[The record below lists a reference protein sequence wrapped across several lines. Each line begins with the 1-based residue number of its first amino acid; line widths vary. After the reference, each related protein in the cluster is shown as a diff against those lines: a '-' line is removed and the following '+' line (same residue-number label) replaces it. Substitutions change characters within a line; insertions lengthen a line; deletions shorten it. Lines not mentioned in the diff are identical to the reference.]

1 MSTWSWLSNRLC
13 KQIPD
18 IDPRGGAT
26 IVAAGDRIVIFGG
39 ANREQVHYG
48 DVILCSMEPKATTAS
63 CASCELKDGYDN
75 RELKTW
81 KRVETTGDVPPPR
94 SGHAAVAYGDYMIL
108 FGGIDFAEEAA
119 YNDLYTLDLNT
130 LEWKYIGE
138 AGSEILPR
146 NSHCIGIMDGPNG
159 TSDKYLVVYGGAS
172 PEQGVFDETFY
183 ALIPEFSQMKERG
196 EEFYVTWQL
205 LEKDPNGP
213 GGREMHSSCTING
226 NLVVSGGRNEAGTVL
241 ADTWSLSN
249 KLKWE
254 KRNDLELPVSRCAHG
269 AAVVGDKYCI
279 YGGFTGVGVEG
290 DLVTKILTTE
300 ETVFNTPSAVQWVNE
315 ACSIDIG
322 ARFGLALCGAPKWLI
337 HLSTPKKVTDTT
349 PDANNISYETGGLL
363 VFGGVSVENDF
374 GDVWVL
380 SPRP

>member
-1 MSTWSWLSNRLC
+1 MSWTWLSNRLC

-18 IDPRGGAT
+18 VDPRGGAT
-26 IVAAGDRIVIFGG
+26 IVAAGDRVVIFGG

-48 DVILCSMEPKATTAS
+48 DVIICSMEPKEAAAS

-75 RELKTW
+75 REFKSW

-94 SGHAAVAYGDYMIL
+94 SGHAVVAYGDYMIL

-119 YNDLYTLDLNT
+119 YNDLYTLDLKT

-146 NSHCIGIMDGPNG
+146 NSHCLGIMDGPTG
-159 TSDKYLVVYGGAS
+159 TNDKYLVVYGGAS
-172 PEQGVFDETFY
+172 PEQGVFDEIFY

-196 EEFYVTWQL
+196 EEFYVTWQS
-205 LEKDPNGP
+205 LERDPNGP
-213 GGREMHSSCTING
+213 GGREMHSSCTMNG
-226 NLVVSGGRNEAGTVL
+226 KLIISGGRNEAGTVL
-241 ADTWSLSN
+241 SDTWSLSN
-249 KLKWE
+249 TLKWE
-254 KRNDLELPVSRCAHG
+254 RRHDLELPVSRCAHG

-279 YGGFTGVGVEG
+279 YGGFTGVGVAG
-290 DLVTKILTTE
+290 DLATIRLSTE
-300 ETVFNTPSAVQWVNE
+300 ETVFGTVPVDQWVNE

-337 HLSTPKKVTDTT
+337 HLSTPKKAENAAIVSD
-349 PDANNISYETGGLL
+349 ISYETGGLL

-374 GDVWVL
+374 GDVWIL
-380 SPRP
+380 SPKP